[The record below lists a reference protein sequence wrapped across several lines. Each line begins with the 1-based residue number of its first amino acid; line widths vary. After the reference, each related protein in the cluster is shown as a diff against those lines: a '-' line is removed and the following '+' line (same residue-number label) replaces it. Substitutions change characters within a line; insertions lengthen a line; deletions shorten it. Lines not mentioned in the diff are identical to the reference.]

1 MDGVQVNALKRF
13 VTQYAALR
21 RNVRMNLNS
30 GNTTVGGNALLR
42 IQIPNGLVDLSTFR
56 VSANVAVAGN
66 PVAVEV
72 CPLHVFVDRFS
83 ANLGGISV
91 GNMTSDYGVVAEAI
105 RRSTIGIDVAASHE
119 LNNFNAKIPAS
130 ATATIKGTGRKE
142 FSYFPYSVCQIN
154 GNGILD
160 TTEIGQSEIEIQ
172 LNDLTSRLLSHSS
185 LTPSAAVT
193 LSNIKAYVDVIDLA
207 DGERYAAEQKNLLR
221 SGQVMKMVLP
231 NIVSSVQPNNGSMNF
246 NVSTQCIDMLFALG
260 QKTAK
265 AKGNDHYTF
274 IDTNTN
280 DDNQKFFFQIGSTS
294 VPSYGYSDDVYD
306 GLSLT
311 TKAWGKHSR
320 GNYNLLCS
328 DLSSGQVVQE
338 NYKTQ
343 NNVVF
348 LDLSLNG
355 PAHSNRMMTGPSSEG
370 GNSIIRFETNGY
382 DNSTV
387 QSFVLGALTSSVFMV
402 KGEGSVGY
410 EL

>member
-1 MDGVQVNALKRF
+1 
-13 VTQYAALR
+13 
-21 RNVRMNLNS
+21 MNLTS
-30 GNTTVGGNALLR
+30 GQASVGSNELIR
-42 IQIPNGLVDLSTFR
+42 IQIPNGLIDLSTFR
-56 VSANVAVAGN
+56 LSANVQDNGN
-66 PVAVEV
+66 PPGVEV
-72 CPLHVFVDRFS
+72 PPMHLFIDRFS

-91 GNMTSDYGVVAEAI
+91 GNMTSDYGVIAESI
-105 RRSTIGIDVAASHE
+105 RRATIGLDVASSHE

-142 FSYFPYSVCQIN
+142 FSYYPYSVCQIN

-160 TTEIGQSEIEIQ
+160 TTEIGVSEIEIQ
-172 LNDLTSRLLSHSS
+172 LGNLTKRLLSHST
-185 LTPSAAVT
+185 LTPSASVT
-193 LSNIKAYVDVIDLA
+193 LTNLKAYVDVIDLA

-265 AKGNDHYTF
+265 TKGNDYYTF
-274 IDTNTN
+274 VDTNTSDN
-280 DDNQKFFFQIGSTS
+280 NQKFFFQIGSTS
-294 VPSYGYSDDVYD
+294 VPSYGYVDDVFD

-311 TKAWGKHSR
+311 TKSWGKHSR

-328 DLSSGQVVQE
+328 NLSSGEVLQE

-343 NNVVF
+343 NHVVF

-370 GNSIIRFETNGY
+370 GNSIIRFETNNY

-387 QSFVLGALTSSVFMV
+387 QSFVLGALTSSIFMV
-402 KGEGSVGY
+402 RGEGSVGY